1 VLLIIGT
8 RGLRSTPVLVC
19 LPPLGVLSS
28 DTSASRTEHDYR
40 EWRDGLWL
48 SVPAV
53 SGGIDPEVSAQ
64 RHTLFGANEI
74 NIESKSTVSLLV
86 EEVKNIY
93 KQGS

>member
-1 VLLIIGT
+1 
-8 RGLRSTPVLVC
+8 
-19 LPPLGVLSS
+19 VLSS
-28 DTSASRTEHDYR
+28 EPPVSRTEHGCR

-53 SGGIDPEVSAQ
+53 SGGIAPEVSAQ
-64 RHTLFGANEI
+64 RYTLFGANEI

-93 KQGS
+93 QQVVSN